1 MTGTRRTRRITERPS
16 VALAYVRVSTGRQAE
31 SGLSL
36 ETQERSLRQ
45 AAELAGYSEVVVLRE
60 EGISG
65 KSLRNRPALQEGLEL
80 LRTGQ
85 AAALLVSKMDRL
97 SRSTRDTLH
106 LCDLADREGWR
117 LVSLDLNLDTGT
129 PTGRLVLTLLAAVAE
144 MERSRI
150 AERHRDWHAAKR
162 ERGLVWGLDEG
173 PRPLT
178 PESVRRRVIAER
190 ESGRSLRA
198 IADGLTE
205 DSVPTV
211 RGGVRWHASTVAALL
226 NSPTTLRS
234 VAS

>member
-1 MTGTRRTRRITERPS
+1 MSNPRRIRRTEARPS
-16 VALAYVRVSTGRQAE
+16 VAVAYVRVSTGRQAE
-31 SGLSL
+31 SGLSM
-36 ETQERSLRQ
+36 EAQERSLRQ
-45 AAELAGYSEVVVLRE
+45 AAEIAGYAEVLVLRE

-65 KSLRNRPALQEGLEL
+65 KSLRNRPALTEALRL
-80 LRTGQ
+80 LSTGQ

-162 ERGLVWGLDEG
+162 ERGLVWGVDEG
-173 PRPLT
+173 PRPVT
-178 PESVRRRVIAER
+178 PASVRARIVAARQA
-190 ESGRSLRA
+190 GQSLRT
-198 IADGLTE
+198 IADTLNSDG
-205 DSVPTV
+205 VPTSK
-211 RGGVRWHASTVAALL
+211 GGAKWHPSTVSALL
-226 NSPTTLRS
+226 NSPTLRS